1 MRKAGKTREFVLS
14 VLLSLF
20 FLSVAVWLVADA
32 HAGQVVASNY
42 SDRYHEPT
50 CKIVE
55 KITPEEKVTFGSPEE
70 AQGAGYG
77 PCKKCHPLAKV
88 TNLKTK

>member
-1 MRKAGKTREFVLS
+1 MRKIS
-14 VLLSLF
+14 LL
-20 FLSVAVWLVADA
+20 FLAIAVGFTIDA
-32 HAGQVVASNY
+32 HAQVVASNY

-55 KITPEEKVTFGSPEE
+55 KITPQEKVTFDSPEE

-77 PCKKCHPLAKV
+77 PCKKCHPLAKT
-88 TNLKTK
+88 TNFKTR